1 MGAGAD
7 GNSGMS
13 ADTGTKSTTGTPGAT
28 DTGKIRLL
36 IADDEHLIRG
46 ALEALLGLEP
56 DIEVVASTDN
66 GVTAAELAREVQ
78 PNICLLDLEM
88 PRADGLEAATRIL
101 QDLETRV
108 IIVTRHARPG
118 VLRRALAAKVSG
130 FVPKSTPAEELAVV
144 IRDVAAGKRYI
155 DPEIAAAALS
165 AERCP
170 LTDRELDAL
179 RASRSTTSVQDIAE
193 QLFLS
198 PGTVR
203 NYLSA
208 AMAKLGVSSRH
219 EAAEQA
225 WQQGWI

>member
-1 MGAGAD
+1 
-7 GNSGMS
+7 MS
-13 ADTGTKSTTGTPGAT
+13 EPQR
-28 DTGKIRLL
+28 IRLL

-56 DIEVVASTDN
+56 DIEIVASADN
-66 GVTAAELAREVQ
+66 GVTAAELALSTQ
-78 PNICLLDLEM
+78 PDICLLDLEM
-88 PRADGLEAATRIL
+88 PQADGLEAAARIL
-101 QDLETRV
+101 STVNTRV

-118 VLRRALAAKVSG
+118 VLRRALASKVSG
-130 FVPKSTPAEELAVV
+130 FVPKSTPAEELAHV

-155 DPEIAAAALS
+155 DPEIAATALT

-179 RASRSTTSVQDIAE
+179 RFGRSTSSVAQIAQ
-193 QLFLS
+193 QLHLA

-203 NYLSA
+203 NYISSA
-208 AMAKLGVSSRH
+208 MMKLNAASRH
-219 EAAEQA
+219 EAAEKA